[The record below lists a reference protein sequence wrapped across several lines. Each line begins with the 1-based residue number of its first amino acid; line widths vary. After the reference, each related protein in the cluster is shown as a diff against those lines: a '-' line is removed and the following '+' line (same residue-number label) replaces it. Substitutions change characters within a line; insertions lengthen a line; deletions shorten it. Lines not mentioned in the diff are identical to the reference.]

1 MTIKLKYDSTL
12 GFYQVSGSISNTLAA
27 FEVSPSQTGQ
37 NILSLDVDRA
47 VSIKTSQT
55 VGINEVSGSILS
67 LKGRAEG
74 LHQIILGSM
83 QILVTSEAGYMKQ
96 IALHLD
102 MALDHLLVHLR

>member
-27 FEVSPSQTGQ
+27 FEVSPSQSGQ
-37 NILSLDVDRA
+37 NILSLDIDRA

-74 LHQIILGSM
+74 LHFHVGGNQYLSNN
-83 QILVTSEAGYMKQ
+83 S
-96 IALHLD
+96 
-102 MALDHLLVHLR
+102 